1 MNIATTAFYSE
12 LYFWVNLMGLLLQAF
27 VVSRLVRL
35 GGFGLLLIA
44 TPLVSLAAYL
54 SMAIAPVIGII
65 KVMKV
70 AENSSN
76 YSINN
81 TARHMLWLP
90 TTKSM
95 MYQAKATI
103 DTLFVRIGDG
113 MAALTVLL
121 GTRVWSFSL
130 TDFLL
135 VNIIL
140 SLLWIVLSTILIR
153 EYNQR
158 SKVIVQPA

>member
-1 MNIATTAFYSE
+1 
-12 LYFWVNLMGLLLQAF
+12 
-27 VVSRLVRL
+27 
-35 GGFGLLLIA
+35 
-44 TPLVSLAAYL
+44 
-54 SMAIAPVIGII
+54 VIGII

-90 TTKSM
+90 TTKAM

-113 MAALTVLL
+113 LAALTVLL
-121 GTRVWSFSL
+121 GTRFWSYTLS
-130 TDFLL
+130 DFLL
-135 VNIIL
+135 VNI
-140 SLLWIVLSTILIR
+140 VLSTFWIILAVCLIR

-158 SKVIVQPA
+158 SRMLAQPA